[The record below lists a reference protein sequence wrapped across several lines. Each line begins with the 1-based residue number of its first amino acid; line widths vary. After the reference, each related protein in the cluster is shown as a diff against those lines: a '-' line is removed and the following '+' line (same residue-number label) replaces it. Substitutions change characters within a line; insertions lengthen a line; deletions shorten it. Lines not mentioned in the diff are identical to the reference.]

1 MTKKYEQKFFIQTV
15 QRVKKMA
22 TYKEQSIT
30 QNYIYCYEYLNEL
43 IDSILEVASP
53 WLIESLIE
61 QRDFYGDE
69 YLRLKN
75 LRRQP

>member
-1 MTKKYEQKFFIQTV
+1 MTKEYEQKFFNQTV

-61 QRDFYGDE
+61 QRDFYRDQ
-69 YLRLKN
+69 YLELKG
-75 LRRQP
+75 LI